1 MNNVLKFVAINTLL
15 LVHHQSFAA
24 SETELQSEIL
34 KQKEQLQLIE
44 KQLAELKTTM
54 IIAQEQGHEEKPA
67 SHHNDKNWQINSYGS
82 VLYKSEEVYRNIQ
95 DSDPERKAST
105 DLERVVLEFVYD
117 FDAKWQVEIELEYE
131 HGGVQ
136 VRHLNMMVLKSLVN
150 LKQKLKPVAKL
161 LLKNC
166 KHNILPMKTSPL
178 KWAISLCL

>member
-15 LVHHQSFAA
+15 LVHQQSFAA

-54 IIAQEQGHEEKPA
+54 ISAQEQRHEENSV
-67 SHHNDKNWQINSYGS
+67 SHNNDKNWQINSYGS
-82 VLYKSEEVYRNIQ
+82 VLYKSEEIYRNIQ
-95 DSDPERKAST
+95 DLDPERKATT

-131 HGGVQ
+131 HGGVGST
-136 VRHLNMMVLKSLVN
+136 LEYDGFE
-150 LKQKLKPVAKL
+150 
-161 LLKNC
+161 
-166 KHNILPMKTSPL
+166 
-178 KWAISLCL
+178 